1 MSKNTHIN
9 LPWSEVPVLLA
20 LMRGKSLMAA
30 ASELNVD
37 RTTVARRLERLEA
50 LLGLQLFERLNGKL
64 SPTQHGRRLFS
75 IAERAEQELS
85 DIQSDDEEKRFE
97 YGKVRIS
104 TSEHVLAA
112 FAPQVSEFI
121 ANHPKILLEIVTSN
135 RFADLSK
142 YEADIVLRIGNKPP
156 PSLKTIDLGSVRFG
170 LYKRREDKGA
180 VKKIWTHPGEI
191 KLSESVTKLHPE
203 ASVSAIIDGVLPTRE
218 MILSAGGAGVLPKF
232 LGASDQRLVSCSEDF
247 APFKYRLFMGCLPE
261 QRNLRRIQIVMRDL
275 SESLKQALL
284 D

>member
-1 MSKNTHIN
+1 
-9 LPWSEVPVLLA
+9 
-20 LMRGKSLMAA
+20 MAG

-64 SPTQHGRRLFS
+64 EPTQHGRRLFS

-85 DIQSDDEEKRFE
+85 DIQNDDEEKRFE

-112 FAPQVSEFI
+112 FAPQISDFI
-121 ANHPKILLEIVTSN
+121 SDHPKILLEIVTSN

-142 YEADIVLRIGNKPP
+142 YEADIVLRIGSKPP

-170 LYKRREDKGA
+170 LYKRRDETGP
-180 VKKIWTHPGEI
+180 VEKIWTHPGEI
-191 KLSESVTKLHPE
+191 KLSKSIAELHPE
-203 ASVSAIIDGVLPTRE
+203 AKVSAIIDGVLPTRE

-232 LGASDQRLVSCSEDF
+232 LGSSDQRLVSCSEDF
-247 APFKYRLFMGCLPE
+247 IPQKYRLFMGCLPE

-275 SESLKQALL
+275 SDSLKQALGG
-284 D
+284 